1 MIAQPKA
8 RTVHS
13 QVPNG
18 QSTTYVCHTW
28 CHVFLTQHAADSLW
42 VLFILEFQNTEWLVL
57 LTSVCWWVPCAAHG
71 AQPDKGTASRN
82 GMFRTELVLS

>member
-42 VLFILEFQNTEWLVL
+42 VLFILEF
-57 LTSVCWWVPCAAHG
+57 
-71 AQPDKGTASRN
+71 
-82 GMFRTELVLS
+82 